1 MIAFVVFCLLAWEQL
16 FDVLAVFLHGGCSSS
31 CLLGILWNFVNNN
44 VNKIPGYDFTL
55 EVFSKHW
62 SVLLSVSSFCQLD
75 KSQLSS
81 GTCEAGSLLPKEPFH
96 YQKGQMAA
104 RGAY

>member
-1 MIAFVVFCLLAWEQL
+1 M
-16 FDVLAVFLHGGCSSS
+16 FLHGGCFS
-31 CLLGILWNFVNNN
+31 CLVAFLWSFVSNNF
-44 VNKIPGYDFTL
+44 NKVPGYDFTL

-62 SVLLSVSSFCQLD
+62 SVFLSVSSFCQLD

-96 YQKGQMAA
+96 DQKGQMAA
-104 RGAY
+104 RGAYY